1 VTSAEPAEE
10 SLTGSEA
17 VIAERGRRGWTA
29 ATTSADGVRTEVDP
43 LIDGVAL
50 PRTRPLVDAPSGTL
64 GARFYVLIAI
74 SGVTFGMTYVQ
85 AVSVAHALGAGT
97 VLAGVLVSLMAV
109 TMFGMDLVGAR
120 FVPRLEGRFGLSASL
135 VIYGVGNLLVGFGR
149 SLWMMAAGRLFEGIG
164 VAVFMTLGVQLV
176 IRLSEPHRRGH
187 AIGAFNAAWFL
198 GIAVGPAFGGW
209 LATLSGR
216 PGAQLAF
223 IGCGVISCLT
233 AVLLRTT
240 MHRYPSPLR
249 PEFALP
255 RLRSVRGGRL
265 WSAVTLGGLGE
276 AMRDGIQMVL
286 IPLAAMQL
294 GMSPLATGVAIGALT
309 VVDVISM
316 QLSGRAT
323 DRFGRAPVLIIASI
337 SGIGVLLVSPVA
349 QAPLA
354 LIVLCVLM
362 GPSQAAI
369 WVVPP
374 AMVSDLAEDR
384 EAAVC
389 AYRLATDVAF
399 GCGATGAAV
408 IGSALGG
415 TAGLAASAAGFVLA
429 VALTLVVGETNP
441 RTQRRLRAA

>member
-1 VTSAEPAEE
+1 M
-10 SLTGSEA
+10 
-17 VIAERGRRGWTA
+17 
-29 ATTSADGVRTEVDP
+29 
-43 LIDGVAL
+43 
-50 PRTRPLVDAPSGTL
+50 LV
-64 GARFYVLIAI
+64 AI

-85 AVSVAHALGAGT
+85 AVGVAHALGAST
-97 VLAGVLVSLMAV
+97 VLAGVLVSMMAV

-120 FVPRLEGRFGLSASL
+120 FVPRLEGRFGLSASM

-176 IRLSEPHRRGH
+176 IRLSEPHRRGR
-187 AIGAFNAAWFL
+187 AIGTFNAAWFL
-198 GIAVGPAFGGW
+198 GIAAGPPFGGW
-209 LATLSGR
+209 LATLSAR

-233 AVLLRTT
+233 AILLRTT

-255 RLRSVRGGRL
+255 RLRSVHGGRL

-286 IPLAAMQL
+286 IPLAATQL
-294 GMSPLATGVAIGALT
+294 GMSPLAAGVAIGALT
-309 VVDVISM
+309 VADVISM
-316 QLSGRAT
+316 QLSGRAS
-323 DRFGRAPVLIIASI
+323 DRFGRAPVLIIASL
-337 SGIGVLLVSPVA
+337 SGIAVLLVSPAVQVPVA
-349 QAPLA
+349 LV
-354 LIVLCVLM
+354 VLCVLM

-415 TAGLAASAAGFVLA
+415 TAGLAAAAGGFV
-429 VALTLVVGETNP
+429 VAIVLTLVVGETNP
-441 RTQRRLRAA
+441 LTARRSRTA